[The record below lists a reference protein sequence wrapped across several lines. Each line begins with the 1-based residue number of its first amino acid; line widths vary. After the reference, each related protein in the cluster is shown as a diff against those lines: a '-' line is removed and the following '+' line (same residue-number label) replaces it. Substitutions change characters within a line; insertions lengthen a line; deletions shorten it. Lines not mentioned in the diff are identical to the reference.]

1 MMARLI
7 LSRLALLALAIVPAC
22 LVRAAEPDE
31 RIQTLVVYGEDPCPK
46 SDDGSIVV
54 CARKP
59 ESERYR
65 IPKSLRDKAAPAG
78 EQAWGSRVQTLEA
91 ASRAVL
97 PNSCSPIGTNGYTG
111 CTAAMLRQWYAERQL
126 EGRAPPAK

>member
-7 LSRLALLALAIVPAC
+7 LSRLALLALAIAPVC

-31 RIQTLVVYGEDPCPK
+31 RIQTLVVYGDDPCPK
-46 SDDGSIVV
+46 SDDGSIIV

-65 IPKSLRDKAAPAG
+65 IPKSLRGKVAPAG

-91 ASRAVL
+91 AGRAVL

-111 CTAAMLRQWYAERQL
+111 CTAAMLRQWFAERQL

>member
-7 LSRLALLALAIVPAC
+7 LSRLALLALAIGPAG

-46 SDDGSIVV
+46 SDDGSITV

-65 IPKSLRDKAAPAG
+65 IPKALRDKAAPAG
-78 EQAWGSRVQTLEA
+78 
-91 ASRAVL
+91 
-97 PNSCSPIGTNGYTG
+97 
-111 CTAAMLRQWYAERQL
+111 
-126 EGRAPPAK
+126 

>member
-1 MMARLI
+1 MPRTFI
-7 LSRLALLALAIVPAC
+7 PYALLSALTLASLPAPG
-22 LVRAAEPDE
+22 LAAEPDE
-31 RIQTLVVYGEDPCPK
+31 RIQSILVYGDDPCPA

-65 IPKSLRDKAAPAG
+65 IPKALRKKPEVVESQG
-78 EQAWGSRVQTLEA
+78 WGSRVQTLDT

-97 PNSCSPIGTNGYTG
+97 PNSCSVIGTNGATG
-111 CTAAMLRQWYAERQL
+111 CSLAALHQWYLERQL
-126 EGRAPPAK
+126 DGQSQPAH